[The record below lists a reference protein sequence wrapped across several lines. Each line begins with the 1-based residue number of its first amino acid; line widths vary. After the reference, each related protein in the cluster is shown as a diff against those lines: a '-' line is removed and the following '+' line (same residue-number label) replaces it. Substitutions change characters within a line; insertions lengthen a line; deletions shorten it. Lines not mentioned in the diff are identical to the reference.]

1 MKLLK
6 KLSLLILCL
15 VACLAIGLVSA
26 CKDKEE
32 DGGTEELAEYVYKV
46 RVQSEGGFG
55 LKNVVVGLYDGD
67 TLVKEK
73 TTSAQGNAY
82 FTEEDDIS
90 LGEYEV
96 RLSDVPAGWYA
107 NDEITYKTSTT
118 SQSDLTVAM
127 KAKLITGETIPT
139 DKRYQ
144 LGDVMYDFTITDC
157 DNKSHTLSS
166 LLEEKKMVMLN
177 FWATWCGPCKSEFP
191 AMQNAYV
198 ESTENVE
205 ILAISTTDD
214 QAAVKEYKGEN
225 GLSFPMAGGTDLPTR
240 FAVSS
245 VPATIVIDR
254 YGVISYWH
262 VGSMTAKSDFIG
274 LFDKFTGEN
283 YLQTVIGADGYE
295 GSDNENT
302 DEQEQV
308 KPNVSAPS
316 TSDVNALL
324 NSNGGFS
331 SSWDNGEYSWPFTIQ
346 THESGD
352 KALYASNKG
361 VHNSYSLIYIEF
373 TASANDALFFDGAIS
388 TEAQGDFLHVFMD
401 GNLIHSLSGNPE
413 PKWEKYC
420 AYVFK
425 DGEAG
430 KHTLSFSY
438 VKDSSMSGGEDE
450 VWIKNLRLG
459 SQSEISS
466 VDIIRNAATKRNE
479 KPAEYTAQAKQYQNY
494 VTTVYNE
501 RDGYYHVGTADGPL
515 LFANLMKGSLWNQ
528 YDLWQL
534 AYNELLVVDGMD
546 VGAALED
553 YAWAAT
559 NSKNGYV
566 PVTKDLKHAL
576 QTVVK
581 ANNVEGMKADS
592 EYHLADYAEE
602 WLEVCLY
609 FDHYGSGDPVSD
621 PTRGITFDG
630 AIEIF
635 EGKNQIDC
643 FQSIV
648 PVGIKHKFTPTRSG
662 VYHFYSTVDP
672 KHFDTA
678 ETYNPQ
684 MWLMD
689 SDKKTFL
696 AENSDFLIHHTDN
709 PENFDIKYYL
719 EEGKTYY
726 CLFAFFLNAIG
737 KFEMQIDYLGTYNA
751 SLAHC
756 AVGPYSMNMVTNE
769 IYTPDA
775 QSVAYDQEKGVYRVT
790 NENGVFLGDIYA
802 GLDDTVYWDL
812 INTTFMFP
820 SQSLEAFITTY
831 ESYATNKRLFYLPDE
846 NGNYKDYSAFMK
858 DALQDA
864 KWNNGNLYG
873 KIAVS
878 KELMHI
884 MVELTKKSDGFGGVA
899 DSWQLMCY
907 YYQPLGQQ

>member
-15 VACLAIGLVSA
+15 VACLAIGVISG
-26 CKDKEE
+26 CKDKKQE
-32 DGGTEELAEYVYKV
+32 GGTEELAEYVYKV

-82 FTEEDDIS
+82 FTEEDGIA

-96 RLSDVPAGWYA
+96 RLSDVPAGWHA
-107 NDEITYKTSTT
+107 NEDITYKTSTT

-157 DNKSHTLSS
+157 DNQSHTLST

-198 ESTENVE
+198 ESTEKVE

-214 QAAVKEYKGEN
+214 QAAVKDYKGEN
-225 GLSFPMAGGTDLPTR
+225 GLSFPMAGGTDLPAR
-240 FAVSS
+240 FGVSS
-245 VPATIVIDR
+245 VPATIIIDR

-316 TSDVNALL
+316 TSDVDALL
-324 NSNGGFS
+324 NSNGVFS

-346 THESGD
+346 THASGD

-361 VHNSYSLIYIEF
+361 VHNSYSIVYIDF
-373 TASANDALFFDGAIS
+373 TANANDALFFDGAIS
-388 TEAQGDFLHVFMD
+388 TEAQADFLHVFID
-401 GNLIHSLSGNPE
+401 GNLIHSISGNPE
-413 PKWEKYC
+413 PKWETYC

-425 DGEAG
+425 DGDAG

-450 VWIKNLRLG
+450 VWIKNLRIG
-459 SQSEISS
+459 SQNDISS

-479 KPAEYTAQAKQYQNY
+479 KPEQYTAQAKQYQNY

-501 RDGYYHVGTADGPL
+501 TDGYYHVGTATGPL
-515 LFANLMKGSLWNQ
+515 LFANLMNGSLWNK

-534 AYNELLVVDGMD
+534 AYNELLIVDGMN

-566 PVTKDLKHAL
+566 PVTKELKHVL

-581 ANNVEGMKADS
+581 ADNVEGMTADS
-592 EYHLADYAEE
+592 DYHLADYAEE
-602 WLEVCLY
+602 WLEVCVY
-609 FDHYGSGDPVSD
+609 YDHYGSGNPVGD

-635 EGKNQIDC
+635 EGENDINVDV
-643 FQSIV
+643 SIV
-648 PVGIKHKFTPTRSG
+648 PVGIKHKFVPTKTG
-662 VYHFYSTVDP
+662 VYHFYSTVDAEYEG
-672 KHFDTA
+672 TA
-678 ETYNPQ
+678 ATYDPQCWIMNADKQEIAYGDDMILVSDKENYDNFHIYVEMQAGETYY
-684 MWLMD
+684 
-689 SDKKTFL
+689 
-696 AENSDFLIHHTDN
+696 AI
-709 PENFDIKYYL
+709 
-719 EEGKTYY
+719 
-726 CLFAFFLNAIG
+726 CAFFLNATG
-737 KFEMQIDYLGTYNA
+737 KFDMQIDYMGEQYTYLTN
-751 SLAHC
+751 C
-756 AVGPYSMNMVTNE
+756 AINPYSYNEVTSE
-769 IYTPDA
+769 TYVPDA
-775 QSVAYDQEKGVYRVT
+775 IEYRYDTAHDVYYFDS
-790 NENGVFLGDIYA
+790 NGNNVYDNGIDSKLY
-802 GLDDTVYWDL
+802 LDMAHSTYL
-812 INTTFMFP
+812 FP
-820 SQSLEAFITTY
+820 STSLQLVIEEAY
-831 ESYATNKRLFYLPDE
+831 EKYPDKTKRLFYLD
-846 NGNYKDYSAFMK
+846 GIDYTDVMKGYLFKAFKNEGDLFGMV
-858 DALQDA
+858 
-864 KWNNGNLYG
+864 
-873 KIAVS
+873 AVDG
-878 KELMHI
+878 ELMDI
-884 MVELTKKSDGFGGVA
+884 MLKLTRKADGFGGVEN
-899 DSWQLMCY
+899 SWQYMCY
-907 YYQPLGQQ
+907 YHNTLGV